1 MLQASHFTLSSIF
14 QDGKQCRTNFSN
26 HSVHFSVF
34 PTRYAQQ
41 ARSIVNL
48 AKVNE
53 DPKAR
58 LIREL
63 RAEIARLRSEQ
74 CGTGG
79 LGDDVSTM
87 QEILDLRKALQVGE
101 LLSSFS

>member
-1 MLQASHFTLSSIF
+1 M
-14 QDGKQCRTNFSN
+14 
-26 HSVHFSVF
+26 
-34 PTRYAQQ
+34 
-41 ARSIVNL
+41 
-48 AKVNE
+48 NE

-74 CGTGG
+74 GG
-79 LGDDVSTM
+79 KGGMGDDVSTM

-101 LLSSFS
+101 LTSSFSCANGQLFLSIYKMYLIFPPQPIKHFS